1 MGYLIKMKP
10 ESVQKKQRMLNFSPH
25 PWLAHFGA
33 TLVLRRTRAW
43 VSFMMCGIHMNKS
56 HFFFSRNK
64 SHSSA
69 IIKRKKGYSNSKVV
83 ENLSCVF

>member
-10 ESVQKKQRMLNFSPH
+10 ECSEEEVENVEFLTRPLACSFWGHSGFEEDQSMGAVHDVWHSREQRSL
-25 PWLAHFGA
+25 
-33 TLVLRRTRAW
+33 
-43 VSFMMCGIHMNKS
+43 
-56 HFFFSRNK
+56 FFSRNK

-69 IIKRKKGYSNSKVV
+69 IIKRKKGYLNSKVV